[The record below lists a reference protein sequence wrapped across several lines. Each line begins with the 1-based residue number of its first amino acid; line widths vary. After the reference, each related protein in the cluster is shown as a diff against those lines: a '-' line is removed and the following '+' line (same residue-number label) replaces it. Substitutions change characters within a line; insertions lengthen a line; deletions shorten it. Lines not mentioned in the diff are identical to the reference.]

1 MLILFILSIVFCFY
15 VMTAVSFSSSSLL
28 VAIEQ
33 IRDEYNEQKA
43 RFKLVDE
50 LSRKE
55 KKWSI
60 IVYRMSFLFSL
71 QGVAF

>member
-60 IVYRMSFLFSL
+60 IVYRMSFLVSL

>member
-1 MLILFILSIVFCFY
+1 
-15 VMTAVSFSSSSLL
+15 MTAVSFSSSSLL